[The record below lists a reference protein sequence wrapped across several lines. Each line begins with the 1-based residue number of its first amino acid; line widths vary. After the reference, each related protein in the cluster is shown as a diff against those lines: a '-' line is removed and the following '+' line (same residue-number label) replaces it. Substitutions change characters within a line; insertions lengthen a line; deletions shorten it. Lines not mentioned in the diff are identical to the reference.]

1 MNATTTGDHIVRVL
15 AKEAGVLAMACSAR
29 SVVQEAARRH
39 AASPVATAALGY
51 GLAAAAL
58 MGSLLKVQQSVA
70 IKVEGRG
77 PLQKMVVESD
87 SYGRLRGYVANAEW
101 SAPGPVGTA
110 GGAAEVAG
118 AMGRVG
124 LLTVVKDLG
133 VKNLYESVVPLQTG
147 ELDKDLMYYLM
158 QSEQILSLL
167 ELGAELD
174 ADGKIAAA
182 GGYLLQAVPGHDTAA
197 LEHLVERTED
207 LPPIE
212 RMLAEG
218 DTPAGVLGA
227 IFGDVSYEILET
239 RPIVFRCTCSRER
252 SLQALQLLDRE
263 DLLTLI
269 AEGEAVI
276 DCHFCHERYVFDR
289 SVVEDVLRTLESH
302 GDSQHR
308 DAEG

>member
-1 MNATTTGDHIVRVL
+1 MNEFTSGDHIVRVL
-15 AKEAGVLAMACSAR
+15 AKEAGVLAMACTVR

-51 GLAAAAL
+51 GLSAAAL

-70 IKVEGRG
+70 IKVEGNG

-87 SYGRLRGYVANAEW
+87 SYGRLRGYVANPEW
-101 SAPGPVGTA
+101 SVAGTV
-110 GGAAEVAG
+110 GAAEVATG
-118 AMGRVG
+118 MGRLG

-133 VKNLYESVVPLQTG
+133 VKNLYEGVVPLQTG

-174 ADGKIAAA
+174 ADGRIAAA
-182 GGYLLQAVPGHDTAA
+182 GGFLLQAVPGHDTAI
-197 LEHLVERTED
+197 LEQLVERTED

-218 DTPAGVLGA
+218 DTPAGVLSA

-239 RPIVFRCTCSRER
+239 RPIAFRCTCSHER
-252 SLQALQLLDRE
+252 SLQALRLLDRE

-276 DCHFCHERYVFDR
+276 DCHFCHERYVFGR
-289 SVVEDVLRTLESH
+289 SVIEDVLNALEV
-302 GDSQHR
+302 
-308 DAEG
+308 